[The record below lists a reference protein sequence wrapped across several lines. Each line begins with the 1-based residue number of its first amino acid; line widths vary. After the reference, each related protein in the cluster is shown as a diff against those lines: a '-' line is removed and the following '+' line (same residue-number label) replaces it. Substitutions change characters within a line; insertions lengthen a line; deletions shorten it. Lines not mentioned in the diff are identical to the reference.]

1 MLYLAGLP
9 FKHRGTKGKT
19 PQAAAEWP
27 TLKTTL
33 EGKKKK
39 KQNIKHENKA
49 KKSFE
54 KYGEQENKFFDCLNF

>member
-39 KQNIKHENKA
+39 NKTSNMKIKLRKALKSMENKIGRA
-49 KKSFE
+49 HV
-54 KYGEQENKFFDCLNF
+54 